1 MCLQCFKTRIGN
13 IYTFMVKKV
22 LDFRFLLHEH
32 VIINGLVQE
41 WTGLSRIG
49 DPETRLHPVAP
60 QASAVHSR
68 AASFQ
73 T

>member
-1 MCLQCFKTRIGN
+1 MPNEFNTHQN
-13 IYTFMVKKV
+13 SVS
-22 LDFRFLLHEH
+22 
-32 VIINGLVQE
+32 INGRVQE
-41 WTGLSRIG
+41 WTDLPNIG

-60 QASAVHSR
+60 QASAVHGR

>member
-1 MCLQCFKTRIGN
+1 MLVFKSFISHGLKAFGILFN
-13 IYTFMVKKV
+13 AYNDI
-22 LDFRFLLHEH
+22 LIL
-32 VIINGLVQE
+32 NGHVQE
-41 WTGLSRIG
+41 WTNLTRIG

>member
-1 MCLQCFKTRIGN
+1 MNL
-13 IYTFMVKKV
+13 
-22 LDFRFLLHEH
+22 
-32 VIINGLVQE
+32 NGHVQE
-41 WTGLSRIG
+41 WTDLPRNG
-49 DPETRLHPVAP
+49 DPATQLHPVAP